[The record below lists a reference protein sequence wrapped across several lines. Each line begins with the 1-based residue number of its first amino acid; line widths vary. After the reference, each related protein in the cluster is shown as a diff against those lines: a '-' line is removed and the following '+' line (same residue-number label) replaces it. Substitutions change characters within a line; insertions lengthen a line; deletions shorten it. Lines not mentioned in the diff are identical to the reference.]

1 MKVGNHGEFEQFW
14 QQTQGKVRAY
24 MLCACPNRSDA
35 DDLTQDC
42 YVRAL
47 RHWDRYNGDGS
58 RIAWLFA
65 IARNTRVD
73 WFRRQCRETRL
84 CRQSSGGGIEEM
96 RLESKRDDA
105 EVIWRAVETLE
116 REYQE
121 VIHLRFAADL
131 SYVEIAEMLRIPVG
145 TVRSRLHRGLKAVR
159 KQVKE

>member
-1 MKVGNHGEFEQFW
+1 MKVGNHDEFEQFW

-47 RHWDRYNGDGS
+47 RHWDRYNGAGS

-73 WFRRQCRETRL
+73 WFRRQCDW
-84 CRQSSGGGIEEM
+84 CP
-96 RLESKRDDA
+96 
-105 EVIWRAVETLE
+105 
-116 REYQE
+116 
-121 VIHLRFAADL
+121 H
-131 SYVEIAEMLRIPVG
+131 
-145 TVRSRLHRGLKAVR
+145 
-159 KQVKE
+159 